1 MTQSD
6 AASAAVKQG
15 FHVCGSACWAAK
27 KDEVAVV
34 MKKRTIDD
42 PKEGRIT
49 MMEKT
54 YQVRIDIKTTPE
66 LMEGLISDIY
76 SDLRVCDGIEVLT
89 PKDLAYEELEEEK

>member
-1 MTQSD
+1 MEGRGLTQSD

-42 PKEGRIT
+42 PKE
-49 MMEKT
+49 
-54 YQVRIDIKTTPE
+54 
-66 LMEGLISDIY
+66 
-76 SDLRVCDGIEVLT
+76 
-89 PKDLAYEELEEEK
+89 